1 MRIIIAFIT
10 VIMTVFSVNAQN
22 VELGLW
28 GGVSLYSGD
37 FDSDVL
43 GDYFKTL
50 EPAGGI
56 LLRLNPSDPLSVE
69 FGVNLGKISGEDGVT
84 NNNEFRNLNFRSK
97 ISEFSLK
104 FNWNFLRLG
113 NPRGTEVV
121 PYLLAG
127 GSVFH
132 FNPEASFDG
141 NWIELQPLGTE
152 AQGVPGYKDPYSL
165 TAFSV
170 LMGGGLKFIISQ
182 KMTIGLEFAGRM
194 TNTDYLDDVTSDEVN
209 YLDVLSNGSLAASIS
224 NPNIKDTEA
233 QNVIYKRGGPFKDW
247 FYMGGISFS
256 FAFGGGDGVNSKGI
270 GCPTF

>member
-1 MRIIIAFIT
+1 MRILIAAFIVLT
-10 VIMTVFSVNAQN
+10 TISIQAQN
-22 VELGLW
+22 LELGLW

-37 FDSDVL
+37 FDSDEI
-43 GDYFKTL
+43 GDFFKTL

-56 LLRLNPSDPLSVE
+56 LLRHNPSDPLSVE
-69 FGVNLGKISGEDGVT
+69 LGVNIGKISGEDGVT
-84 NNNEFRNLNFRSK
+84 NNNGARMLNFRSK
-97 ISEFSLK
+97 ITELSLK

-113 NPRGTEVV
+113 NPKGTEVV
-121 PYLLAG
+121 PYLLVG

-132 FNPEASFDG
+132 FNPETSFDG

-152 AQGVPGYKDPYSL
+152 AQGVPGYADPYSL

-170 LMGGGLKFIISQ
+170 LAGGGLKFIISK

-194 TNTDYLDDVTSDEVN
+194 TSTDYLDDVTGTEVN
-209 YLDVLSNGSLAASIS
+209 YLDVLSNGSLAATLS
-224 NPNIKDTEA
+224 NPNIKDTDA
-233 QNVIYKRGGPFKDW
+233 QDVIYDRGGKFKDW
-247 FYMGGISFS
+247 FYMGGVSFS

>member
-1 MRIIIAFIT
+1 MRILIT
-10 VIMTVFSVNAQN
+10 FLTLFAISSTQAQD

-37 FDSDVL
+37 FDSDEIT
-43 GDYFKTL
+43 DYFKTI

-56 LLRLNPSDPLSVE
+56 LLRLNPADPLSVE
-69 FGVNLGKISGEDGVT
+69 FGVNLGRIGGEDGVT
-84 NNNEFRNLNFRSK
+84 NNVESRKLNFRSK

-121 PYLLAG
+121 PYMLAG

-132 FNPEASFDG
+132 FNPETSFDG
-141 NWIELQPLGTE
+141 NWVELQPLGTE
-152 AQGVPGYKDPYSL
+152 AQGVAGYADPYSL

-170 LMGGGLKFIISQ
+170 MAGGGLKFIISK

-194 TNTDYLDDVTSDEVN
+194 TNTDYLDDVTATEVN
-209 YLDVLSNGSLAASIS
+209 YLDVLTNGSLAASIS
-224 NPNIKDTEA
+224 NPDIKDTEA
-233 QNVIYKRGGPFKDW
+233 QELIYIRGGKFKDW

-256 FAFGGGDGVNSKGI
+256 FAFGGGDGVISKGI